1 MDNRPIG
8 VFDSGVGGLTVLREI
23 IKEVPDENTVYFGDT
38 ERFPYG
44 PKNLSDVRDFVFK
57 AAGFLEKKDIK
68 ILVIAC
74 NTGSVA
80 ALKELKQTLKIPVIG
95 VIEPG
100 ARTAVSNTKNKRIG
114 VIATKGTVE
123 SGAYEKEIKKID
135 PQIETFSV
143 TGSILIEYIE
153 KGILTGEDLNEVI
166 KSCLEPL
173 LKHSIDVLVLG
184 CTHFPLIEKQ
194 ILEVS
199 SNDFEVISSA
209 VETAKD
215 VKKLLIEKNLSAE
228 KNNKAKRIFYET
240 ALDGNFFKT
249 GKMFLGSEI
258 KEVIRTKLEL

>member
-1 MDNRPIG
+1 LDNRPIG

-23 IKEVPDENTVYFGDT
+23 MREVPNESTVYFGDT
-38 ERFPYG
+38 ERCPYG
-44 PKNLSDVRDFVFK
+44 PKNLCDVKDYVFK
-57 AAGFLEKKDIK
+57 AAGFLEKKGIK
-68 ILVIAC
+68 MLVIAC

-100 ARTAVSNTKNKRIG
+100 ARTAVNNTKNKRVG

-123 SGAYEKEIKKID
+123 SRAYEKEINKID
-135 PQIETFSV
+135 PQIKTFSV
-143 TGSILIEYIE
+143 IAQILIEYVE
-153 KGILTGEDLNEVI
+153 KGILAGENLNKAI

-173 LKHSIDVLVLG
+173 IKQNIDVLVLG

-194 ILEVS
+194 ILEISDNNFKV
-199 SNDFEVISSA
+199 VSSA

-215 VKKLLIEKNLSAE
+215 VKKLLKEKSLFTVE
-228 KNNKAKRIFYET
+228 DNKANRIFYET

-258 KEVIRTKLEL
+258 KEVIKARLEI